1 MGWQSL
7 FENKTNNNKRKT
19 QHKQRTH
26 TQKQTYKKT
35 TKQTHKQPYHHHW
48 KIKITN
54 PQNTELLSHNSTGWK
69 SMHDLKI
76 KNITSQDV
84 LKLFSFFLNRN
95 LRMLSYL
102 ENLIRRDLANVHI
115 IIIMINLNIFI
126 FLEFIRAKKLAALQH
141 KPIYIK

>member
-1 MGWQSL
+1 
-7 FENKTNNNKRKT
+7 
-19 QHKQRTH
+19 
-26 TQKQTYKKT
+26 
-35 TKQTHKQPYHHHW
+35 
-48 KIKITN
+48 
-54 PQNTELLSHNSTGWK
+54 
-69 SMHDLKI
+69 MHGLKI

-115 IIIMINLNIFI
+115 IIFMINLNLFI
-126 FLEFIRAKKLAALQH
+126 FLEFIRAKKLALQH

>member
-1 MGWQSL
+1 
-7 FENKTNNNKRKT
+7 
-19 QHKQRTH
+19 
-26 TQKQTYKKT
+26 
-35 TKQTHKQPYHHHW
+35 
-48 KIKITN
+48 
-54 PQNTELLSHNSTGWK
+54 
-69 SMHDLKI
+69 MHDLKI